1 MKRPRANMAG
11 QLAPTVTTGSGGM
24 PVPRHLCGDCGEF
37 LPHTCAPVIT
47 ILREKWTG
55 RRIVSIQD
63 RQPEHRQP
71 ELERVA
77 G

>member
-1 MKRPRANMAG
+1 VNQPHGSATDEPA
-11 QLAPTVTTGSGGM
+11 ATATTGSGGM
-24 PVPRHLCGDCGEF
+24 PVPRHVWADCSEF

-55 RRIVSIQD
+55 RRIARIQD
-63 RQPEHRQP
+63 RQPTRQQLD
-71 ELERVA
+71 LERQA